1 MGKDRVL
8 RLFNAFFR
16 GKILIFGHFTGQLL
30 VWDISKKRPWALKRW
45 VTLLSWKKWYF
56 GVNMGWIRVVR
67 LFHDILKKNNFFCIL
82 KHSNRIKVTIF
93 IIFLTFTHMEHPSPA
108 VTYPHS
114 RDDHFLS
121 YTCHL
126 WLLPWNN
133 LALEH
138 LTQSP
143 WVFATLTWFY
153 RKNPRNTRVK
163 DQKYDKIQF
172 ARSVRAEPQPKWTK

>member
-1 MGKDRVL
+1 
-8 RLFNAFFR
+8 
-16 GKILIFGHFTGQLL
+16 
-30 VWDISKKRPWALKRW
+30 
-45 VTLLSWKKWYF
+45 
-56 GVNMGWIRVVR
+56 MGWIRVVR
-67 LFHDILKKNNFFCIL
+67 LFHDILKKNYWFLDILQANNRFETYTLEDNWLKKPYFEFTRNNFFCIL